1 MQILCLMFAFA
12 CAGPWLVQ
20 AAAQPATSSTTKARK
35 GQNAAEDINGTVHRM
50 TEEKRRFQ
58 TAQQH
63 VDNGLKM
70 RAQGLLSQSLIEFQK
85 AYPIDAASPIAAQ
98 EIAIT
103 LQMIQR
109 ERQRVAQTGKEATQ

>member
-1 MQILCLMFAFA
+1 MQTLCLMLLFA
-12 CAGPWLVQ
+12 CAGPWLVR
-20 AAAQPATSSTTKARK
+20 AAAQPATSSTTKARS
-35 GQNAAEDINGTVHRM
+35 GQKAAEDTNGTVHQM
-50 TEEKRRFQ
+50 VEEKRRFQ

-70 RAQGLLSQSLIEFQK
+70 RTQGLLSESLTEFQK
-85 AYPIDAASPIAAQ
+85 ACAIDAASPIAAQ

-109 ERQRVAQTGKEATQ
+109 ERQRVAQTGK